1 MGILTNETEK
11 LIEEHA
17 SRRGET
23 PDGLVRR
30 LLGEAPRR
38 RFDPEEIRRIQAR
51 VAALP
56 VLDDRPLKE
65 LRDSLWE

>member
-23 PDGLVRR
+23 PDALVRR
-30 LLGEAPRR
+30 LLGEAPKRAIDR
-38 RFDPEEIRRIQAR
+38 EAIRQIQER
-51 VAALP
+51 VAKLP

-65 LRDSLWE
+65 LRDGLWE